1 MMRNPSRDAKT
12 LRDTDL
18 IRRLAPGLVLY
29 ARQWSRS
36 AEDVVQD
43 AFLKLFRQP
52 AAARK
57 RVRMALPGRPPR
69 RDEFCP
75 FRFASRSAR
84 AVGQRF
90 SRDVVRTRHRGNRL
104 ISKSFTDALR
114 SQPLELRETI
124 VARIWGGLSFD
135 EIALLTGASPSTASR
150 RYKAGLEA
158 LREQLRVL
166 PEEKDK

>member
-1 MMRNPSRDAKT
+1 MRNPSRDAKT

-29 ARQWSRS
+29 ARQWSRN

-43 AFLKLFRQP
+43 AFLKLFRQQVQP
-52 AAARK
+52 DNVSAWLYRVVRHDAMNSARSDS
-57 RVRMALPGRPPR
+57 R
-69 RDEFCP
+69 RDRHERLASEFRQTWFEP
-75 FRFASRSAR
+75 AP
-84 AVGQRF
+84 GQ
-90 SRDVVRTRHRGNRL
+90 SLDIEIV
-104 ISKSFTDALR
+104 TDALQ

-124 VARIWGGLSFD
+124 VARLWGGLSFD
-135 EIALLTGASPSTASR
+135 EIALITGASPSTASR
-150 RYKAGLEA
+150 RYRAGLEA